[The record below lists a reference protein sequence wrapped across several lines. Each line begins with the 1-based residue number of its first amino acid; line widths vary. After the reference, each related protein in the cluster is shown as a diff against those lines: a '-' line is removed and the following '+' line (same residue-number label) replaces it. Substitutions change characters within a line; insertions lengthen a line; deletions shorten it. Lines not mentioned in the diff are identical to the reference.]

1 MGYREVTMVE
11 VKEVLRLWLGG
22 VAKKRIAAEL
32 GLDVKTVPLRASAPS
47 AGLQ

>member
-22 VAKKRIAAEL
+22 VGKSLEKGVDELLKRN
-32 GLDVKTVPLRASAPS
+32 PS
-47 AGLQ
+47 PR

>member
-22 VAKKRIAAEL
+22 VAKKRIA
-32 GLDVKTVPLRASAPS
+32 GRPR
-47 AGLQ
+47 